1 MAVLLEER
9 QEEAVEIKE
18 VEQEATEQE
27 VAEQAE
33 DLPEKYQNKSVK
45 EIVQMHQEAEKLAG
59 RQSSE
64 VGELRKVVDDFILQ
78 QTTQLSTPKKEE
90 VSDIDFFTDPDSSV
104 KATVQKMLDNDPRL
118 KEAQTTSLHLKKE
131 KALGVL
137 QKNHPDMTEI
147 LQDTKFQAWK
157 DGSKF
162 RAKLYEQADT
172 QFDFEAADELMTLWK
187 ERQDVTKQT
196 LAVETQARKQALKNA
211 STSGARGTAESDSRK
226 MYRRADIIKLMK
238 EDPDRYQAMS
248 DEIMKAY
255 AEGRVRG

>member
-9 QEEAVEIKE
+9 QEEAVELE
-18 VEQEATEQE
+18 EHQE
-27 VAEQAE
+27 VAEQVD
-33 DLPEKYQNKSVK
+33 DLPEKYRNKSVK

-90 VSDIDFFTDPDSSV
+90 VSELDFFTDPESSV
-104 KATVQKMLDNDPRL
+104 KATVQKMLENDPRL
-118 KEAQTTSLHLKKE
+118 KEAQSTSLHLKKE
-131 KALGVL
+131 KALTVL
-137 QKNHPDMTEI
+137 QKNHPDMAEI
-147 LQDTKFQAWK
+147 ISDAKFQEWK
-157 DGSKF
+157 DSSKF
-162 RAKLYEQADT
+162 RAKLYEQADQ

-187 ERQDVTKQT
+187 ERQNVTQQT
-196 LAVETQARKQALKNA
+196 LAVEQQARKQALKNA
-211 STSGARGTAESDSRK
+211 STSGARGSAELDSRK

-248 DEIMKAY
+248 GEIMKAY
-255 AEGRVRG
+255 AENRVRG

>member
-9 QEEAVEIKE
+9 QEEVVEDI
-18 VEQEATEQE
+18 EQEAPEQE

-33 DLPEKYQNKSVK
+33 ELPEKYRNKSIK

-78 QTTQLSTPKKEE
+78 QTTQLSAPKKEE
-90 VSDIDFFTDPDSSV
+90 VSEIDFFTDPERSV
-104 KATVQKMLDNDPRL
+104 KATVQKLLENDPRL
-118 KEAQTTSLHLKKE
+118 KEAQTTSLQLKKE
-131 KALGVL
+131 KALTVL
-137 QKNHPDMTEI
+137 QNNHPDMAEI
-147 LQDTKFQAWK
+147 IQDPKFQEWK

-187 ERQDVTKQT
+187 ERQNVTKQT
-196 LAVETQARKQALKNA
+196 LAVEQQARKQALKNA

-226 MYRRADIIKLMK
+226 IYRRADIIKLMK

-248 DEIMKAY
+248 NEIMTAY